1 MNFPSTYWVYPLA
14 AVLGYLCYRLGCW
27 VQKGRTERA
36 EYRELLAVYR
46 EILPKITHGR
56 VRLISPAEYRAA
68 YAGDDPLLI
77 IDVEQ
82 KDDIP
87 RVRQTV
93 DEFFADFIPHWKE
106 VGSPIL
112 TALSEAVTN
121 VVKHTPG
128 GRVLVYLE
136 STGPRFHV
144 EDCGSGMDLAKLPA
158 MVFVS
163 GYSETSSLGAGF
175 TVMLRYTQQMEICT
189 SAEGTALV
197 LRTHLASPLNRER
210 RGKEEGHALSC
221 CPAVEAGHGC
231 GQNYTWQ

>member
-106 VGSPIL
+106 VRSPIL

-163 GYSETSSLGAGF
+163 GYSETSSLGAGLPLCS
-175 TVMLRYTQQMEICT
+175 VIPSRWKSARQQ
-189 SAEGTALV
+189 
-197 LRTHLASPLNRER
+197 
-210 RGKEEGHALSC
+210 RGQLWC
-221 CPAVEAGHGC
+221 CAPIWPP
-231 GQNYTWQ
+231 Y